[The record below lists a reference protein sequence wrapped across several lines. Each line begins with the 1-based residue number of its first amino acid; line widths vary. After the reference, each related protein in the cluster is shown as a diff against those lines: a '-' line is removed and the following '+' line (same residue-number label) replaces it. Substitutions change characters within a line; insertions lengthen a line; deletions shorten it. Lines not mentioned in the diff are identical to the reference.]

1 MIVGDW
7 GDGVAHVVLTA
18 WNDRFAG
25 SLKLAMMFAMRFE
38 DRGRLANY
46 RELIGGVRRPA
57 DHVGAEL
64 ARQVKLRIEHI
75 ADEKSAREDCVATAT
90 ICDCLKLASE
100 ESPWWSGRILP

>member
-18 WNDRFAG
+18 WDDAFAG

-46 RELIGGVRRPA
+46 RELIGGARRPTE
-57 DHVGAEL
+57 HVGAEHSE
-64 ARQVKLRIEHI
+64 ASQVEN
-75 ADEKSAREDCVATAT
+75 
-90 ICDCLKLASE
+90 
-100 ESPWWSGRILP
+100 